1 MPLKARRVFRL
12 ALTTAL
18 ALGFA
23 YALALPLPF
32 LAPLFAF
39 MLTATPGPPM
49 GPKGLLGLILVV
61 LITLGMGL
69 LLIPMLTWY
78 PVSAL
83 LIVLVGLYFSNY
95 LTVNMGKGLVGALLT
110 VGFTLISA
118 AGTLSFAL
126 AVTVIQALVAGIA
139 LAIACQWIVHP
150 WFPEDPTPVAREQ
163 PADAGA
169 ERSNW
174 IALRATLIVFP
185 AFLLALT
192 NPSAY
197 LPIIMKSVSLG
208 QQGST
213 VNVRDAGREL
223 LGSTFLAGCFA
234 VLFWLALKVNP
245 SLWMFFL
252 WMLLSG
258 VYFSAKL
265 YGVIASR
272 YPPSFWINVVVTLLI
287 LLGSAVS
294 DSANGKD
301 VYQAFAVR
309 MGLFVGVTFYA
320 WLAIEFL
327 EYLKSHHLVRRSSP
341 KFHAGS
347 LSC

>member
-1 MPLKARRVFRL
+1 
-12 ALTTAL
+12 
-18 ALGFA
+18 
-23 YALALPLPF
+23 
-32 LAPLFAF
+32 
-39 MLTATPGPPM
+39 
-49 GPKGLLGLILVV
+49 
-61 LITLGMGL
+61 
-69 LLIPMLTWY
+69 
-78 PVSAL
+78 
-83 LIVLVGLYFSNY
+83 
-95 LTVNMGKGLVGALLT
+95 
-110 VGFTLISA
+110 
-118 AGTLSFAL
+118 
-126 AVTVIQALVAGIA
+126 
-139 LAIACQWIVHP
+139 
-150 WFPEDPTPVAREQ
+150 
-163 PADAGA
+163 
-169 ERSNW
+169 
-174 IALRATLIVFP
+174 
-185 AFLLALT
+185 
-192 NPSAY
+192 
-197 LPIIMKSVSLG
+197 
-208 QQGST
+208 
-213 VNVRDAGREL
+213 
-223 LGSTFLAGCFA
+223 
-234 VLFWLALKVNP
+234 
-245 SLWMFFL
+245 MFFL